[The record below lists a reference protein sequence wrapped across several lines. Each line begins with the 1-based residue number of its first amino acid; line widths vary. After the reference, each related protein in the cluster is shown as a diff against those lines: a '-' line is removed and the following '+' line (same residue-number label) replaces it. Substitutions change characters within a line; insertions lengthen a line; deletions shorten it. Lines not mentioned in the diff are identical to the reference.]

1 MEERERERGEN
12 RGKQLS
18 QVLNGERDFRER
30 QRNDTGEP
38 LRMKRPIVRSFRTV
52 IFIIHCIHDPCSLCG
67 AVARRAVRCCFYWP
81 HLGNGGEGREARK
94 RRRRR

>member
-1 MEERERERGEN
+1 MEWKRERERGEN

-30 QRNDTGEP
+30 QRNDTGDEP

-52 IFIIHCIHDPCSLCG
+52 IFIIHCIHDPSVLSVVRWRGERCG
-67 AVARRAVRCCFYWP
+67 VVFI
-81 HLGNGGEGREARK
+81 GRI
-94 RRRRR
+94 

>member
-38 LRMKRPIVRSFRTV
+38 LRMKRPIVRSFRSYFYNSLYPRSLFSLWCGGEESGTV
-52 IFIIHCIHDPCSLCG
+52 LFLL
-67 AVARRAVRCCFYWP
+67 AAFRER
-81 HLGNGGEGREARK
+81 GGEGREARK